1 MSPIKENT
9 TIEISLVPDRQMRRL
24 NKRHRK
30 QDKITDVLSFE
41 MGEELPNGTFY
52 LGDVVIALGRARK
65 QAKKLGHSLE
75 EEVAELVKH
84 GVLHLLGKHHK
95 T

>member
-1 MSPIKENT
+1 M
-9 TIEISLVPDRQMRRL
+9 QRL
-24 NKRHRK
+24 NKRHCKEDRV
-30 QDKITDVLSFE
+30 TDVLSFE
-41 MGEELPNGTFY
+41 MAEELPNGTFY
-52 LGDVVIALGRARK
+52 LGDVVVALGQARK

-84 GVLHLLGKHHK
+84 GVLHLLGKHHVK